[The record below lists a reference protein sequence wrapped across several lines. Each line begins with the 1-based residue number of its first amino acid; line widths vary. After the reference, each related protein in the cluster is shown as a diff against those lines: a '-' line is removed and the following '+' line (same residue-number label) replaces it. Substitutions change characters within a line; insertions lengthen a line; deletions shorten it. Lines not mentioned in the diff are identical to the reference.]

1 LMDAASEQRLW
12 GYRHALDE
20 SFTRGFI
27 LGLVVLL
34 LVVPVCLWLLQ
45 STGKTNLERRREL
58 WARYRSWLVFIPLI
72 VGPIVLGA
80 AWTISA
86 IALMSLACYREF
98 ARATGMFRQP
108 AISSLVVLGIL
119 AVAFATADNW
129 YGLFVAITPLLIGVM
144 AAIALC
150 ADQPKGYI
158 QRLALGVFAFLLFG
172 MCFGHLAYFANDTHF
187 RPILLWL
194 ILCVELN
201 DVFAY
206 IVGKTLGRTKLA
218 PNTSPNKTVAGAV
231 GALVLTTILA
241 SGLGAI
247 VFAGTAVDTPLRLL
261 LLGLIVSVAGQLG
274 DLTLSSIKRDLGIK
288 DWAATFP
295 GHGGLLDRF
304 NSLLFA
310 APAVFHYV
318 GYLRGIGLDQAPRIL
333 SNGWQ

>member
-1 LMDAASEQRLW
+1 MDATSKERLW
-12 GYRHALDE
+12 GYNHALDAP
-20 SFTRGFI
+20 FVRGFL
-27 LGLVVLL
+27 LGVAAL
-34 LVVPVCLWLLQ
+34 LVIVPLCIWILEAK
-45 STGKTNLERRREL
+45 GKTDPERQREL
-58 WARYRSWLVFIPLI
+58 WTRYRSWLIFSPLM
-72 VGPIVLGA
+72 VGPILLGA
-80 AWTISA
+80 AWTIA
-86 IALMSLACYREF
+86 GIALMSLFCYREF

-119 AVAFATADNW
+119 AVTFAVADHW

-144 AAIALC
+144 AAVAIC
-150 ADQPKGYI
+150 SDQPKGYI
-158 QRLALGVFAFLLFG
+158 QRVALGAFAFLLFG
-172 MCFGHLAYFANDTHF
+172 VCFGHLAYFANDTQF

-206 IVGKTLGRTKLA
+206 IVGKTLGRKKLA
-218 PNTSPNKTVAGAV
+218 PITSPNKTVAGAI
-231 GALVLTTILA
+231 GALILTTTLA
-241 SGLGAI
+241 AALGGI
-247 VFAGTAVDTPLRLL
+247 VFTGTAVDTPLRLIT
-261 LLGLIVSVAGQLG
+261 LGLIVSAAGQLG

-318 GYLRGIGLDQAPRIL
+318 GYFRGIGLDQVPRIL
-333 SNGWQ
+333 TDG

>member
-1 LMDAASEQRLW
+1 
-12 GYRHALDE
+12 
-20 SFTRGFI
+20 
-27 LGLVVLL
+27 
-34 LVVPVCLWLLQ
+34 
-45 STGKTNLERRREL
+45 
-58 WARYRSWLVFIPLI
+58 
-72 VGPIVLGA
+72 
-80 AWTISA
+80 
-86 IALMSLACYREF
+86 
-98 ARATGMFRQP
+98 
-108 AISSLVVLGIL
+108 
-119 AVAFATADNW
+119 
-129 YGLFVAITPLLIGVM
+129 
-144 AAIALC
+144 
-150 ADQPKGYI
+150 
-158 QRLALGVFAFLLFG
+158 

-333 SNGWQ
+333 TNGWQ

>member
-1 LMDAASEQRLW
+1 MDATSKERLW
-12 GYRHALDE
+12 GYNHALDAP
-20 SFTRGFI
+20 FVRGFL
-27 LGLVVLL
+27 LGVAAL
-34 LVVPVCLWLLQ
+34 LVIVPLCIWLLEAK
-45 STGKTNLERRREL
+45 GKTDPERQREL
-58 WARYRSWLVFIPLI
+58 WKRYRSWLIFSPLM
-72 VGPIVLGA
+72 VGPILLGA
-80 AWTISA
+80 AWTIA
-86 IALMSLACYREF
+86 GIALMSLFCYREF

-119 AVAFATADNW
+119 AVTFAVADHW

-144 AAIALC
+144 AAVAIFS
-150 ADQPKGYI
+150 DQPKGYI
-158 QRLALGVFAFLLFG
+158 QRVALGAFAFLLFG
-172 MCFGHLAYFANDTHF
+172 VCFGHLAYFANDTQF

-206 IVGKTLGRTKLA
+206 IVGKTLGRKKLA
-218 PNTSPNKTVAGAV
+218 PITSPNKTVAGAI
-231 GALVLTTILA
+231 GALILTTTLA
-241 SGLGAI
+241 AGLGDI
-247 VFAGTAVDTPLRLL
+247 VFTGTAVDTPLRLIT
-261 LLGLIVSVAGQLG
+261 LGLIVSVAGQLG

-318 GYLRGIGLDQAPRIL
+318 GYFRGIGLDQVPRIL
-333 SNGWQ
+333 TDG